1 MPCVQ
6 DCELRQLILIKED
19 KISNLQQALGWVDEL
34 GRQEPHRGAEVAAKR
49 QIVNNKIA
57 ETMAEIG
64 ILNNIIAHGCDLCY
78 EEWENQ
84 NKTEQLVHDI
94 KIPQLVKRPPNYDT
108 DKQPKPR
115 KI

>member
-49 QIVNNKIA
+49 QIINNKISETLA
-57 ETMAEIG
+57 EVG
-64 ILNNIIAHGCDLCY
+64 ILVNTVAHGCDLCN
-78 EEWENQ
+78 EE
-84 NKTEQLVHDI
+84 
-94 KIPQLVKRPPNYDT
+94 
-108 DKQPKPR
+108 
-115 KI
+115 

>member
-1 MPCVQ
+1 MPCLQ

-49 QIVNNKIA
+49 QVVNNKIA

-64 ILNNIIAHGCDLCY
+64 ILNNLIAHGCDLCY
-78 EEWENQ
+78 EERENQ
-84 NKTEQLVHDI
+84 
-94 KIPQLVKRPPNYDT
+94 
-108 DKQPKPR
+108 
-115 KI
+115 

>member
-1 MPCVQ
+1 MPCAQ
-6 DCELRQLILIKED
+6 DWELRQLTLIKED

-34 GRQEPHRGAEVAAKR
+34 GRQEPHRGAEVVAKR

-84 NKTEQLVHDI
+84 TEQPAHDI
-94 KIPQLVKRPPNYDT
+94 EDPPT
-108 DKQPKPR
+108 SRTPPKLWHLR
-115 KI
+115 KEEFEAE